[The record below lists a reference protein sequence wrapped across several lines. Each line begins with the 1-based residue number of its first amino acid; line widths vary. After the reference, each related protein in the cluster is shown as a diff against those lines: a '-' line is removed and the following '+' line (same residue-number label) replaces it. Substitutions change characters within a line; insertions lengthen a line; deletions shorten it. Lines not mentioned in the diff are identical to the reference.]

1 MTKLVQHNLGIKL
14 LAIILAI
21 AAWGFTRVADP
32 VEEWQLI
39 LELDVR
45 TSVGQSLV
53 SRDPGDLSITAYVTG
68 QISRL
73 ERLSTT
79 RPKVVLD
86 GRGLQPGV
94 PEMVELRIDRRFPGV
109 SIELEPPKIEL
120 TIDETNRKNF
130 VPEEITEGL
139 LPTGYYIDSR
149 SGLPES
155 IAVLGAKSLVEL
167 VDRVVYY
174 LNLSALTGST
184 ELSFEFK
191 PIDESGVEIQ
201 NLSLTPAIADIGI
214 GLQPSQALKAVPI
227 VVDYQGN
234 PAVNYALTSL
244 SSDPFLVEVA
254 GPAEALSDIL
264 SIRTAPLNL
273 TGKTSSFQQSVTLI
287 SPSEN
292 VSLSVTQANVSV
304 EIEQIESR
312 YTFNDVLIELR
323 GTSPDFSY
331 ILNPERVNVT
341 IRGGLGGISG
351 ASTDEIRPRVDLDR
365 LGAGTHNIR
374 VTVALPSGVRLD
386 SVEPSLIEITI
397 TQQTPET
404 PEPPPGDEPGDST
417 EPSEQ
422 PDETNGS
429 E

>member
-1 MTKLVQHNLGIKL
+1 
-14 LAIILAI
+14 
-21 AAWGFTRVADP
+21 
-32 VEEWQLI
+32 
-39 LELDVR
+39 
-45 TSVGQSLV
+45 
-53 SRDPGDLSITAYVTG
+53 
-68 QISRL
+68 
-73 ERLSTT
+73 
-79 RPKVVLD
+79 
-86 GRGLQPGV
+86 
-94 PEMVELRIDRRFPGV
+94 
-109 SIELEPPKIEL
+109 
-120 TIDETNRKNF
+120 
-130 VPEEITEGL
+130 
-139 LPTGYYIDSR
+139 
-149 SGLPES
+149 
-155 IAVLGAKSLVEL
+155 
-167 VDRVVYY
+167 
-174 LNLSALTGST
+174 
-184 ELSFEFK
+184 
-191 PIDESGVEIQ
+191 
-201 NLSLTPAIADIGI
+201 
-214 GLQPSQALKAVPI
+214 LKAVPI

-254 GPAEALSDIL
+254 GPAEALSNIL
-264 SIRTAPLNL
+264 SVRTAPLNL

-365 LGAGTHNIR
+365 LGAGIHNIR

-386 SVEPSLIEITI
+386 SVEPSMIEITI

-404 PEPPPGDEPGDST
+404 PEPPPGDEPGDSA